1 MAETLSSGGRGRRGG
16 GGIVGI
22 NVTPMV
28 DVVLVLLVIMM
39 VSATYV
45 VAKSLKVDLPKSQTS
60 DGSAA
65 TTAVVSIQENGDY
78 HWNDAKVNEEELVA
92 NLKRASTESR
102 ETTVVVSADAKT
114 DHGAVVHVMD
124 LARRESITRFAVQV
138 AQKR

>member
-138 AQKR
+138 TQKR